1 MCRSIKTL
9 HNFKPPASDEEIR
22 ASSLQF
28 VRKLSGFTKPSKA
41 NEQAFARGVDAV
53 ARAARELIDSLI
65 TSAPPRNR
73 EVEAAKARE
82 RARRNGEDRR
92 ESLRSRLDRE
102 RLVPMDWMSAAVA
115 AIAGAV
121 GALIAT
127 ALVGRWRDR
136 PIAFV
141 AVMVASFTA
150 INVLS
155 ERFLLP
161 ELHRLSGVLEA
172 ERSWSREWTT
182 VRIDE
187 SALSLSLPGP
197 LTPRAV
203 TLPPESEGSV
213 SRFNVST
220 YEGDGLHIAVS
231 HAIFKP
237 GVAASVSN
245 AIEGALNNLRQLS
258 GGSLEETRRPRQ
270 VDGRPGFIVD
280 LRMHG
285 GREDLVGHS
294 LFLTE
299 GAELWQVLILYKP
312 EQAAGE
318 SVSNTLIESA
328 RFDRPS
334 PKAE

>member
-1 MCRSIKTL
+1 
-9 HNFKPPASDEEIR
+9 
-22 ASSLQF
+22 
-28 VRKLSGFTKPSKA
+28 
-41 NEQAFARGVDAV
+41 
-53 ARAARELIDSLI
+53 
-65 TSAPPRNR
+65 
-73 EVEAAKARE
+73 
-82 RARRNGEDRR
+82 
-92 ESLRSRLDRE
+92 
-102 RLVPMDWMSAAVA
+102 MDWMSAAVA

-172 ERSWSREWTT
+172 ERSWSGEWTT
-182 VRIDE
+182 ARIDE

-258 GGSLEETRRPRQ
+258 GGSLEETRRPWQ